1 MATIN
6 ETLDA
11 FPVWALVP
19 KSETTAAAFLKR
31 NPNFDGRGVKIA
43 ILDSG
48 VDPGAAGLQLT
59 SEGQPKIV
67 NMMDA
72 SGAGDVDTST
82 VVEVD
87 SEDGY
92 IIGLTGRKLKV
103 GGGYFLFVLAFF
115 KIPYPTNTRSPAT
128 GKTLPASTTL
138 A

>member
-11 FPVWALVP
+11 AFPVWALVP
-19 KSETTAAAFLKR
+19 KRETTAAAFLTR

-43 ILDSG
+43 IIDSG

-115 KIPYPTNTRSPAT
+115 KIPYPTNY
-128 GKTLPASTTL
+128 
-138 A
+138 